1 MTVEKSELESGMSV
15 NVEVTTMTSFKS
27 DVFELTIERVDQMFE
42 KPLEFT
48 AKDEKGRKFRAYLD
62 KNKLECT
69 DDLKNGFVGCIGT
82 IVDIWEPKD
91 E

>member
-1 MTVEKSELESGMSV
+1 MTVKKSNLESGMVV
-15 NVEVTTMTSFKS
+15 NVEVSTLTSFKS
-27 DVFELTIERVDQMFE
+27 DVFELEIENVDQMFDD
-42 KPLEFT
+42 PLEFT
-48 AKDEKGRKFRAYLD
+48 AKDKKGRKFRAYLD

>member
-1 MTVEKSELESGMSV
+1 MIPKNELESGMV
-15 NVEVTTMTSFKS
+15 VKVEVSTMTSFKS
-27 DVFELTIERVDQMFE
+27 DVYELEIERVDQMFDE
-42 KPLEFT
+42 PLEFT

-69 DDLKNGFVGCIGT
+69 DDGKNGFVGCIGS
-82 IVDIWEPKD
+82 IIDIFEPIN

>member
-1 MTVEKSELESGMSV
+1 MTIKKSNLESGMVV
-15 NVEVTTMTSFKS
+15 NVEVSTLTSFKS
-27 DVFELTIERVDQMFE
+27 DVFELEIEKVDQMFE

-48 AKDEKGRKFRAYLD
+48 AKDKKGRKFRAYLD

-69 DDLKNGFVGCIGT
+69 DDLKNGFVGCIGS
-82 IVDIWEPKD
+82 IVDIWEAKD

>member
-1 MTVEKSELESGMSV
+1 MIDKNELESGMV
-15 NVEVTTMTSFKS
+15 VKVELTTMTSFKS
-27 DVFELTIERVDQMFE
+27 DVMELEIDWIDEMFE

-82 IVDIWEPKD
+82 IVDMWEPKD

>member
-1 MTVEKSELESGMSV
+1 MTVKKSNLESGMV
-15 NVEVTTMTSFKS
+15 VKVELTTMTSFKS
-27 DVFELTIERVDQMFE
+27 DVMELEIENVDHMFDD
-42 KPLEFT
+42 PLEFT

-82 IVDIWEPKD
+82 IVNIWEPKD

>member
-1 MTVEKSELESGMSV
+1 MIDKNELESGMV
-15 NVEVTTMTSFKS
+15 VKVELTTMTSFKS
-27 DVFELTIERVDQMFE
+27 DVMELEIDWIDEMFE

-82 IVDIWEPKD
+82 IVNMWEPKD